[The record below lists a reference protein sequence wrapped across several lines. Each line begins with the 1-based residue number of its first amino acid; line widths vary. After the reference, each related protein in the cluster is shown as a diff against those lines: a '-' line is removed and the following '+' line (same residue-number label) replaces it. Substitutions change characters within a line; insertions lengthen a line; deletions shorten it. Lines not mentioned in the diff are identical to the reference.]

1 MSQLDLYVG
10 LDVSMETTA
19 ICIIDDKGTPVWRG
33 ACATDPA
40 AIAAMIASRAPQA
53 RRIGLET
60 GQLSNWLTLS
70 LRRRG
75 LPVVCLDARHAKA
88 ALKLQLNKTD
98 ANDALGLAQVVRT
111 GWYREVA
118 VKSMDAQA
126 LRVLLVARSQ
136 LVGQRQAIAN
146 NLRGLLKTFGIVIA
160 RGAGGPFAT
169 RVREAVGDNPTL
181 TTIVEPLLTAWQAL
195 RDQAAVF
202 DRQILARAKVDPVAQ
217 RLMTMPGV
225 GVIVALTYSAVI
237 DDPSRFRHSASVG
250 AYLGLTPRRYQS
262 GEIDVSGHISRC
274 GDALLRSYLFEAATV
289 VLQRHSKPSSLKT
302 WALKLADRIGMRRAK
317 VALARKLAVV
327 LHRMWVDGTEF
338 QSEAQAA
345 A

>member
-118 VKSMDAQA
+118 VKSME
-126 LRVLLVARSQ
+126 
-136 LVGQRQAIAN
+136 
-146 NLRGLLKTFGIVIA
+146 
-160 RGAGGPFAT
+160 RGASRLKFDGLRRVEHRAMAFQRWPWPASRTAFHIAKRVQAFRRSGGDQYNWEA
-169 RVREAVGDNPTL
+169 RWVR
-181 TTIVEPLLTAWQAL
+181 I
-195 RDQAAVF
+195 R
-202 DRQILARAKVDPVAQ
+202 
-217 RLMTMPGV
+217 
-225 GVIVALTYSAVI
+225 
-237 DDPSRFRHSASVG
+237 
-250 AYLGLTPRRYQS
+250 
-262 GEIDVSGHISRC
+262 
-274 GDALLRSYLFEAATV
+274 
-289 VLQRHSKPSSLKT
+289 
-302 WALKLADRIGMRRAK
+302 
-317 VALARKLAVV
+317 
-327 LHRMWVDGTEF
+327 
-338 QSEAQAA
+338 
-345 A
+345 